1 MQMDRERNVM
11 MRSSL
16 LSEDVSC
23 HSSPSR
29 AHLAVRINPISISS
43 ALALYEIGK
52 LCSSFH
58 LSLHRIL
65 TVSPLFL
72 LYLPYI
78 ALFSQCERRFSL
90 HAHFFLSPIFPLIS
104 LFFPVWRHWGGEL
117 AKKELRLLIEKPK
130 WLYYFMKHRRGHFE
144 EISQTV
150 VSKWGLTS
158 PKMIKKTECFVTVF
172 ASVLSNTNLQYK
184 KGYINLWA
192 QHGNAGKSEW
202 HDFFSL

>member
-1 MQMDRERNVM
+1 MDRERNVM

-29 AHLAVRINPISISS
+29 AYLAVRINPISISS

-144 EISQTV
+144 EYPRLSF
-150 VSKWGLTS
+150 SKWGLTS
-158 PKMIKKTECFVTVF
+158 PKMIKKTECFVTVLHQ
-172 ASVLSNTNLQYK
+172 S
-184 KGYINLWA
+184 
-192 QHGNAGKSEW
+192 
-202 HDFFSL
+202 